1 MQKAQQST
9 SNLLKEGMMMEAIAR
24 FTSLSIEQLQQQLQQ
39 LLQQL
44 QLEESQGKQAKSL
57 LP

>member
-1 MQKAQQST
+1 
-9 SNLLKEGMMMEAIAR
+9 MMEAIAR
-24 FTSLSIEQLQQQLQQ
+24 FTSLSIEQLQQ